1 MEYSLY
7 VVGTPIGNLKDV
19 SYRAIQTLNE
29 VDFIACEDTR
39 HSLIFLNEY
48 GIKKKLLSFHK
59 YNIKKSLDE
68 IVGLMK
74 NGSKVALITDA
85 GMPCVSD
92 PGIELVR
99 ECIKE
104 NIPYTVIGGVT
115 AFLNALILSGF
126 NTNHFMFIGFLPEKD
141 KDRKEL
147 IGKFKNVVAPLIFY
161 AAPHNLKQDLA
172 DLYEVLGDREV
183 ALVKEISKMFENV
196 KFVKLGEEL
205 DFEPKG
211 EYVVIVKEREEQNPL
226 NSLTIKEHLLHYINS
241 GMDKKEAVKQVAKD
255 RDINKNE
262 VYKFSFDI

>member
-29 VDFIACEDTR
+29 VDYIACEDTR

-68 IVGLMK
+68 IINLMK
-74 NGSKVALITDA
+74 NGSKVAIITDA
-85 GMPCVSD
+85 GMPCISD

-104 NIPYTVIGGVT
+104 NISYTVIGGVT
-115 AFLNALILSGF
+115 AFVNALILSGF
-126 NTNHFMFIGFLPEKD
+126 NTSHFMFIGFLPDKEKD
-141 KDRKEL
+141 KSEL
-147 IGKFKNVVAPLIFY
+147 INKFKNVNAPLIFY
-161 AAPHNLKQDLA
+161 AAPHNLKQDLM
-172 DLYEVLGDREV
+172 DLYKYLGAREV
-183 ALVKEISKMFENV
+183 ALVKEISKMFEDV

-205 DFEPKG
+205 DFEPRG
-211 EYVVIVKEREEQNPL
+211 EYVVVVKEEEEHNPL
-226 NSLTIKEHLLHYINS
+226 NELTIKEHLLHYVNS